1 MKKVLLTITAIA
13 SSFAYLIAQTTPDFN
28 FETWNN
34 ILLFGTPTSV
44 QEPQGWASL
53 NTLNVVSST
62 PISVTKD
69 TTAPAEGAISVK
81 ITTVKVTGAQI
92 PNPYQAEDLD
102 TAGLLAIGQ
111 IVTVPS
117 PGIIYGFNYSWR
129 PTVLSFQSKYTPMP
143 GDSAYIVALLTR
155 WNGLSRD
162 TIASG
167 IYSTGSTTTS
177 YALNSL
183 TMTYDPAFSTV
194 SPDSQQVF
202 ISSSIYSHNGAQL
215 GSAFYIDDLEWSGWN
230 SVNDING
237 LSGNISVYPN
247 PATTTITFSSSA
259 YAISTIEIADITGR
273 LIGSYTATNNK
284 MNIQTAGLAPG
295 MYIYNIFNDKK
306 VMVDRGRFEI
316 TR

>member
-1 MKKVLLTITAIA
+1 MKKVLLTVTAIA
-13 SSFAYLIAQTTPDFN
+13 SSFAYIIAQTTPDFN

-34 ILLFGTPTSV
+34 V
-44 QEPQGWASL
+44 QYSTTIQDPQGWASL
-53 NTLNVVSST
+53 NILNVFTTT
-62 PISVTKD
+62 PLSVTKD
-69 TTAPAEGAISVK
+69 TAAPAEGTISVK
-81 ITTVKVTGAQI
+81 ITTVKVTGAQF

-111 IVTVPS
+111 IVALPS

-143 GDSAYIVALLTR
+143 GDSAYVVALLTR
-155 WNGLSRD
+155 WNGISRD

-183 TMTYDPAFSTV
+183 TMTYNPAFLTV

-215 GSAFYIDDLEWSGWN
+215 GSAFYIDDLEWSGWS

-237 LSGNISVYPN
+237 LSGNIIVYPN
-247 PATTTITFSSSA
+247 PATTTITFSSSV
-259 YAISTIEIADITGR
+259 YAISTVEIADITGR
-273 LIGSYTATNNK
+273 SIGSYIATNNK
-284 MNIQTAGLAPG
+284 MDVQTAGLAPG
-295 MYIYNIFNDKK
+295 MYIYSIFNDKK
-306 VMVDRGRFEI
+306 AMVGRGRFEI
-316 TR
+316 TQ